1 MILRLLLPP
10 RTLLQLLGLRH
21 RRSQRSIAWQNVGW
35 QVFHHVLDSH
45 DCMLIIASDGV
56 WDSVRPGEAVKVA
69 AEKAYDG
76 ARHAAQELVE
86 HAFQFSKAQH
96 PTRGHDNTTAIVFLY

>member
-1 MILRLLLPP
+1 MNMIL
-10 RTLLQLLGLRH
+10 
-21 RRSQRSIAWQNVGW
+21 WGW

-86 HAFQFSKAQH
+86 HAFQYSKAEH